1 MTKQYSFGSGSLWG
15 INNVSNPSPVRF
27 GALQDV
33 QIDIQF
39 TEKQLYGSYQFP
51 LAIGRGTAKI
61 TGKAT
66 YGEINARAYN
76 DLFFGEASEPT
87 PGVTAIADN
96 EAGTVPGSS
105 VYTIT
110 VSNHTTWVTDL
121 GVIYAATGIPFVRVS
136 GSPSIGQYS
145 VAAGVYTFA
154 AADASANVKISYTY
168 TTSGGF
174 TLTMANQLLGSSPF
188 FMAVFN
194 EVYNG
199 NPFLLQL
206 NRCMSSKLSLPFK
219 LEDFTLQAFE
229 FSAFADDSNTIGII
243 STQA

>member
-1 MTKQYSFGSGSLWG
+1 MAKQYSFGSGSLWG
-15 INNVSNPSPVRF
+15 INTVSSPTPVRF

-33 QIDIQF
+33 QIDIAF
-39 TEKQLYGSYQFP
+39 TEKELYGSYQFP

-66 YGEINARAYN
+66 YGEITARAYN
-76 DLFFGEASEPT
+76 DLFFGESAEPGS
-87 PGVTAIADN
+87 GVTAIADN
-96 EAGTVPGSS
+96 EAGSVPASS

-121 GVIYAATGIPFVRVS
+121 GVIYAATGVPFVRVAS
-136 GSPSIGQYS
+136 MPTIGQYS

-154 AADASANVKISYTY
+154 AADASAAVKISYTY
-168 TTSGGF
+168 TTTGGY
-174 TLTMANQLLGSSPF
+174 TLTMSNQLLGSSPF
-188 FMAVFN
+188 FIAVFN

-199 NPFLLQL
+199 NPFALQL

-219 LEDFTLQAFE
+219 LEDFTLQQFE

-243 STQA
+243 STQE